1 LKLRRLLCAAL
12 IALSVAACTKEPRE
26 LRETTNKSFQAVI
39 EELDFAI
46 TEHNFRITG
55 RNVIG
60 EAIRKRGH
68 PGFPLVEV
76 VHFCNLEYARKFIE
90 LDPHFIL
97 EMPCR
102 IAVYQ
107 DHGKVVLATMLLP
120 ENSADPRL
128 NDLARKVNGILR
140 DIVGFVVEK
149 DTVEQN

>member
-1 LKLRRLLCAAL
+1 MHRILCIALTAL
-12 IALSVAACTKEPRE
+12 ICTACSTSPRE
-26 LRETTNKSFQAVI
+26 LRATTSKSFQDVI

-68 PGFPLVEV
+68 TDFPLVEV

-90 LDPHFIL
+90 RDPHFVL

-120 ENSADPRL
+120 EDSADPRL
-128 NDLARKVNGILR
+128 NNLARKVNGILR
-140 DIVGFVVEK
+140 DIVAFVVEK